1 MKLFGWIKGRDD
13 GNDRQRKRWRESWAH
28 AVATEDG
35 GKTPE
40 LKAELETFQLGPG
53 DDIEVEL
60 EMLDALERLAV
71 LQRDVAAG
79 SLPAIDTHHRVVA
92 SDLCHFTAPASL
104 PDDPAQAS
112 GRVLFTN
119 MRSIFVGG
127 GGQKPIA
134 WHTVREVIHADRDLM
149 LVRADGSAAAH
160 FRFNSYSDA
169 VEAAFLA
176 RRLKGSKGTR
186 TL

>member
-1 MKLFGWIKGRDD
+1 MNLFGWIKGRNN
-13 GNDRQRKRWRESWAH
+13 GTDRQRQRWRDSWAN

-40 LKAELETFQLGPG
+40 LRAELETFQLGPS

-60 EMLDALERLAV
+60 EMLDALERLTV

-79 SLPAIDTHHRVVA
+79 PLPAIDTHHRVVA
-92 SDLCHFTAPASL
+92 TDICHFTAPASL

-119 MRSIFVGG
+119 QRSIFVGG
-127 GGQKPIA
+127 GGQQPIA
-134 WHTVREVIHADRDLM
+134 WHSVREVVQADRDLL
-149 LVRADGSAAAH
+149 LVRGDSTAAAH
-160 FRFNSYSDA
+160 F
-169 VEAAFLA
+169 
-176 RRLKGSKGTR
+176 
-186 TL
+186 